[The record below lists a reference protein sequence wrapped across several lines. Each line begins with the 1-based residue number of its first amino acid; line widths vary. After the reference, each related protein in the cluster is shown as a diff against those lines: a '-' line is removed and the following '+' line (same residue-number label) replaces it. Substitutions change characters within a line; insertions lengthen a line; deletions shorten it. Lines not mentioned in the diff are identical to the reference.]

1 MTSRSLHP
9 VASQALLADLEA
21 RGIRLWLDGER
32 LRAEG
37 PDEALTDE
45 VLATLKAQRD
55 ALVAVLRQPARRIP
69 ARAPDAA
76 IPMSFAQRR
85 LWFLEQMPQEA
96 GVYNVPL
103 AVRIDGALDID
114 ALRQALQAVIER
126 HDILRTRYVRH
137 GDEAAQ
143 VIDPPGTLDL
153 PVDTLPAGDGPAL
166 DTLIAGEAA
175 RPFDIARDAPL
186 RMRLI
191 RLSADA
197 HVLCL
202 TIHHIACDGQ
212 SLDVL
217 MQELG
222 AGYRAALLGRTADP
236 SPLPLQYADY
246 AAWQRAESDGPA
258 MQAHAVYWR
267 DKLAQ
272 PLPVVELPTDRQRA
286 RLQSHEGAVVHFRL
300 PASLVERLRA
310 LGRARHAT
318 LYMTLLAAF
327 KLLLARCTGER
338 DIIVGSPVAKRH
350 PAELEPL
357 IGLFVNTLVLRSR
370 IRPSDPFEQVL
381 ATVRQTVLE
390 ALDHQDLPFEK
401 LIEIVQPER
410 DLSRNPLFQIKF
422 RLENAPPEHMAL
434 PGLTL
439 RRLPQTVISAKLDLG
454 MDLYETADGIIGG
467 IEYNASLFSA
477 DSMERLVSH
486 YDTLLRAI
494 ADAPRAPVGTLTLL
508 APAQRAQQ
516 LDGWNDTAKPWRSD
530 TCFHYLFEEAVARH
544 GERVA
549 VEFAGSNGHT
559 VALSYGELNRRAN
572 QLAHWLR
579 AEGMGPEQVV
589 GICMDRSVDMMVALL
604 GVLKAGAAWLPLDAQ
619 YPQERLAY
627 MLDDARVPVLLSQS
641 HIALPTVARR
651 LDVDRDWP
659 PQQPDHNPP
668 RVNTPRHLAYVIYT
682 SGSTGRPKGVLIE
695 HGGLVN
701 LTEDK
706 LRKCDVRAGD
716 CVLQFFSFS
725 FDACIPEIIM
735 PLAVGGRL
743 LMAPQATLLPGP
755 ALAELMERHAVTHVT
770 MTPSALVGLPDG
782 DYPSLRMV
790 LVGGEAP
797 SAELMAQWSRGG
809 RVFIN
814 AYGPTETTVN
824 ASMVYCGNGHP
835 LAATLAPSANKQLY
849 VLDDQLE
856 LLPVGAPGELCIAG
870 VGLARGYLNR
880 PDLTARQFVPNPFR
894 TGPDDSACLYRTGD
908 LACLLPDGR
917 IRLLGR
923 IDKQVKIRGF
933 RVEPGDV
940 EHALAEHPAV
950 HGAVVLALDDAF
962 QGKRLAAWAVPAAAE
977 PPSPAQM
984 RQALA
989 ERLPH
994 FMLPATFQWLDALP
1008 LTPNGKIDAEALAAL
1023 ERAPETRDAA
1033 APGSDTEIRVAT
1045 AFATTLN
1052 RQDLG
1057 IDDDFFD
1064 AGGHSLLATRLIALL
1079 LPHYPAV
1086 DITVIDLFEA
1096 PSVRGL
1102 ARRIDHKLKLARLG
1116 DSQAEGEREE
1126 IEL

>member
-1 MTSRSLHP
+1 MTTSRPQPP
-9 VASQALLADLEA
+9 VSIQTLLAGLNDL
-21 RGIRLWLDGER
+21 GIRLWLDGDR

-37 PDEALTDE
+37 PDDALTDE
-45 VLATLKAQRD
+45 VLAQLKAHRD
-55 ALVAVLRQPARRIP
+55 ALTETLRAPARRIP
-69 ARAPDAA
+69 PRDTAGPA
-76 IPMSFAQRR
+76 PMSFAQRR

-103 AVRIDGALDID
+103 AVRIAGALDID
-114 ALRQALQAVIER
+114 ALRLALQATVAR
-126 HDILRTRYVRH
+126 HEVLRTRYVRH
-137 GDEAAQ
+137 DDEAVQ
-143 VIDPPGTLDL
+143 VVDAPDALAL
-153 PVDTLPAGDGPAL
+153 PVEPPPTDDAAL
-166 DTLIAGEAA
+166 NAAIAAEAA
-175 RPFDIARDAPL
+175 RPFDIAHDHPL
-186 RMRLI
+186 RARLF
-191 RLSADA
+191 RRADDE

-202 TIHHIACDGQ
+202 TLHHIACDGQ

-222 AGYRAALLGRTADP
+222 AGYRAALLGRATDLP
-236 SPLPLQYADY
+236 PLPLQYADY
-246 AAWQRAESDGPA
+246 AAWQRREMAGPA
-258 MQAHAVYWR
+258 LDSHAAYWR
-267 DKLAQ
+267 EKLAL
-272 PLPVVELPTDRQRA
+272 PLPAVELPTDRPRA
-286 RLQSHEGAVVHFRL
+286 RLQSHAGAVVHFRL
-300 PASLVERLRA
+300 QAGLTERLRA
-310 LGRARHAT
+310 LGRSRQAT

-327 KLLLARCTGER
+327 KVLLARVTGEH

-357 IGLFVNTLVLRSR
+357 IGLFVNTLVLRSG
-370 IRPSDPFEQVL
+370 IRPSHSFEQVL

-410 DLSRNPLFQIKF
+410 DLSRNPLFQVKF
-422 RLENAPPEHMAL
+422 RLENAPSERMEL

-439 RRLPQTVISAKLDLG
+439 TRLPQAVISAKLDLG
-454 MDLYETADGIIGG
+454 MDLYETADGIVGG

-477 DSMERLVSH
+477 DSMERLAGH
-486 YDTLLRAI
+486 FDTLLYAI
-494 ADAPRAPVGTLTLL
+494 VDAPQAPVATLALL
-508 APAQRAQQ
+508 APAGRTQQ
-516 LDGWNDTAKPWRSD
+516 LDDWNDTRKPWRSD
-530 TCFHYLFEEAVARH
+530 TCFHHLFEEAVEAH
-544 GERVA
+544 GERIA
-549 VEFAGSNGHT
+549 LAFAHADGRTTSLDYRT
-559 VALSYGELNRRAN
+559 LNARAN

-579 AEGMGPEQVV
+579 AQGMGPEQVV
-589 GICMDRSVDMMVALL
+589 GICMDRSPDMMVALL
-604 GVLKAGAAWLPLDAQ
+604 AVLKAGAAWLPLDAQ

-627 MLDDARVPVLLSQS
+627 MLADAKVPVLLSQS
-641 HIALPTVARR
+641 HIALPAAARR

-659 PQQPDHNPP
+659 QAQPAHNPP
-668 RVNTPRHLAYVIYT
+668 RVSTPQHLAYVIYT

-706 LRKCDVRAGD
+706 LYKCDVRTGD

-735 PLAVGGRL
+735 PLAVGARL

-755 ALAELMERHAVTHVT
+755 ALGELLQRHAVTHVT
-770 MTPSALVGLPDG
+770 MTPSALVGLPQG
-782 DYPSLRMV
+782 DYPALRMV

-797 SAELMAQWSRGG
+797 SAELMTQWSRG

-824 ASMVYCGNGHP
+824 ASMVHCGNGHP

-849 VLDDQLE
+849 VLDAQLE
-856 LLPVGAPGELCIAG
+856 LLPVGAPGELCIGG

-894 TGPDDSACLYRTGD
+894 RSAEDSACLYRTGD

-940 EHALAEHPAV
+940 EHALAGHPAV
-950 HGAVVLALDDAF
+950 HAAVVLALDEPTG
-962 QGKRLAAWAVPAAAE
+962 GKRLAAWAVAAVDE

-1008 LTPNGKIDAEALAAL
+1008 LTPNGKIDADALAAL
-1023 ERAPETRDAA
+1023 ERAPEQRAAA
-1033 APGSDTEIRVAT
+1033 APETDTERQVAA
-1045 AFATTLN
+1045 AFAATLN
-1052 RQDLG
+1052 RSDLG

-1064 AGGHSLLATRLIALL
+1064 AGGHSLLATRLIAQL
-1079 LPHYPAV
+1079 LPHYPQV
-1086 DITVIDLFEA
+1086 DVTVVDLFEA
-1096 PSVRGL
+1096 PSVRAL
-1102 ARRIDHKLKLARLG
+1102 ARRIDHRLKLARL
-1116 DSQAEGEREE
+1116 DAVAADGEREE